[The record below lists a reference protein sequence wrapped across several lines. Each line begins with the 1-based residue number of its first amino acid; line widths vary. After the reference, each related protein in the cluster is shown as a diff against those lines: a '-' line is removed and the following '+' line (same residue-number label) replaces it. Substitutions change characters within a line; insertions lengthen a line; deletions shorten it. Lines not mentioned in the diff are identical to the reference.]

1 VKTGPAGRAPGTAT
15 DPPLARPVVLCYAA
29 FAMTWSIDSH
39 KSRKNPQAV
48 PYEDAGAVQR
58 AGDALRRMPPL
69 VTSWEIERLRDQI
82 ADAQVGR
89 RFVLQGGDC
98 AETLADC
105 TRDVITRKL
114 KILLQM
120 SLVLVHGSQAPV
132 VRVGRIA
139 GQYAKPRTQ
148 LTERRG
154 DVELPSFFGDSVN
167 SPEFTPEART
177 PDPQRMVQAF
187 HHAGLTI
194 NFIRSLV
201 AAGFADVTHPEYWDL
216 GFDDVDP
223 AVRAEYEQKATSLAE
238 ALRFMAALGERT
250 FAELARVEFFT
261 SHEALHL
268 EYEAAQACKVPRREG
283 HYLLSTHYPWIGER
297 TRDPEGAHVE
307 FLRGVRNPLGVKLGP
322 GASPPELLALLDR
335 LDPSREPGR
344 ITLITRMGADS
355 VLEALPPLVRA
366 IQEAGRRVLWSVDP
380 MHGNT
385 LRTSSGKKTRRF
397 DDILL
402 ELERTFDVHEGL
414 GTLLGGVHFELT
426 GEHVNECVG
435 GVVGVTESD
444 LERNYE
450 TACDPRLNYRQSLE
464 MSFRI
469 ASRLAKRRRLASG
482 ILPSM

>member
-1 VKTGPAGRAPGTAT
+1 
-15 DPPLARPVVLCYAA
+15 
-29 FAMTWSIDSH
+29 MSWSIDSY
-39 KSRKNPQAV
+39 KSRKNPQAIAYPDPV
-48 PYEDAGAVQR
+48 ALAR
-58 AGDALRRMPPL
+58 AAEAIGRMPPL

-82 ADAQVGR
+82 AEAQLGR

-139 GQYAKPRTQ
+139 GQYAKPRTRA
-148 LTERRG
+148 TERRG
-154 DVELPSFFGDSVN
+154 DLELPSYFGDSIN
-167 SPEFTPEART
+167 APEFTAQART
-177 PDPQRMVQAF
+177 PDPQRMLLAYQ
-187 HHAGLTI
+187 HAGLTI

-201 AAGFADVTHPEYWDL
+201 AAGFADVTHPEYWNL
-216 GFDDVDP
+216 GFEDTVDP
-223 AVRAEYEQKATSLAE
+223 ELRAEYEHKANSLAE
-238 ALRFMAALGERT
+238 ALRFMAALGERA
-250 FAELARVEFFT
+250 FSELARVEFFT

-268 EYEAAQACKVPRREG
+268 EYEAAQAAKVPRREG
-283 HYLLSTHYPWIGER
+283 YYLLSTHFPWIGER

-307 FLRGVRNPLGVKLGP
+307 LLRGMRNPIGIKLGP
-322 GASPPELLALLDR
+322 TATPSDLLVLLDR
-335 LDPSREPGR
+335 LDPRREPGR
-344 ITLITRMGADS
+344 TTLITRMGADS
-355 VLEALPPLVRA
+355 VMTALPPLVRA
-366 IQEAGRRVLWSVDP
+366 VEEAGRRVLWSVDP

-385 LRTSSGKKTRRF
+385 LMTGSGKKTRRF

-402 ELERTFDVHEGL
+402 EIERTFDVHEGL
-414 GTLLGGVHFELT
+414 GTILGGVHFELT
-426 GEHVNECVG
+426 GDDVNECVG

-469 ASRLAKRRRLASG
+469 ANRLAKRRRQASG
-482 ILPSM
+482 FLP